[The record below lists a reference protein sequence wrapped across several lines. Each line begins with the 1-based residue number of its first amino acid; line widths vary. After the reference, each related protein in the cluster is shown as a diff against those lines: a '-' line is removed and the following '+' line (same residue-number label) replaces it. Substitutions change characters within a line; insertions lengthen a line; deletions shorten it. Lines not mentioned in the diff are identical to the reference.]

1 MTDYIIHGQ
10 TLTDIADA
18 IRTKNPDISGLI
30 DPSDMKAN
38 ILSIPSGSGEPYFPK
53 ESLISEFDFIY
64 DYENNK
70 NITYDKVK
78 DDTLVGN
85 FLVSNMQLT
94 ANGLLNLGGRFN
106 TGIVPDNDIPL
117 KIVIKFGTFDR
128 SYSLDEYNFIV
139 NFCWDTPD
147 SRANIIWRDEEDRYG
162 LGGDINGNPVRYE
175 NSDPYFFENKT
186 VIFLWNCILRNGQIT
201 QYDNG
206 QKVKNHLSIYLE
218 DGTILSEAPYLS
230 YYNKDYFPSLTLGAD
245 GYQYRGAV
253 YEDVKVYALN
263 LEVDPSQDI
272 IQPLNITQN
281 GTYEANGTTIAG
293 YSPINVNVSC
303 SEINIVS
310 ELPSTLVDDALYL
323 IPSDYHLVP
332 PIPSNLGYSK
342 ICITANLDDVIP
354 NYEKVT
360 EFYLMAA
367 DIMQTNWTN
376 SYTSYPLTFG
386 GGDDIPPQKIYK
398 YTKGGTF
405 EWTEINVT
413 TFWTEDKY
421 RKATNII
428 YANNNIARRRVS
440 SDIAYLTTSNII
452 EPNGE
457 IYRMLRKVFNMYH
470 VENNIAIDKGNINL
484 DYDMNYDFIAP
495 INIEHNGSYTA
506 DGLNYIGYSPVVV
519 NISLDEQKCNFYDYD
534 GTVVY
539 SYTKSDFLELEALPT
554 PPTHSGLT
562 SDGWNWSLADAKAY
576 VTNHGKIDIG
586 AMYYWDEDYTEVDL
600 TLVDGRLSPYL
611 CFAINGSA
619 TVDWGD
625 GSSTET
631 VTGSNINTF
640 IRTQHTYANGGDY
653 TITITPDTGTSIALG
668 NSNNKL
674 LMKNATGNNGDTD
687 RPYTHS
693 IKKIRVGKNSILN
706 ADCFNSLQNLE
717 FVALPKTITTLN
729 IGTFRYC
736 FSLESIAW
744 HNDITSIGQ
753 NQFQTTVLKFIAFP
767 SSATTYASSICNNDV
782 ELKNVSLN
790 NTSTLGD
797 SMFLNCSSLTHIYI
811 PDSVTVTPDSFCE
824 KCRGL
829 TELELP
835 IGIET
840 FETDS
845 FLNCDGLSGE
855 FNFPSTLTT
864 IGISA
869 FNGCYGITKLKFNS
883 SVTLYGSCFRLC
895 DAIKEIIF
903 ESNVEFSGTNQ
914 FENCY
919 GLNSITFNGSVT
931 SISNSAFSNCYS
943 IESITLPNTLISLN
957 NYVFNNW
964 DGLREITLPDTITTL
979 GSYLF
984 NSCSSLNKVTLPSN
998 ITTIPEKCFSECVN
1012 LQEVTIPSGV
1022 TSLESGA
1029 FYRTYALSNITIP
1042 SGVTDMK
1049 GECFRYCHSLGYI
1062 KFEGS
1067 TPPTLNNANCFGG
1080 LPTDCIIYV
1089 PTGSLSAY
1097 TSKQYYPSSSTY
1109 TYVEY

>member
-1 MTDYIIHGQ
+1 MPDTYYKIKES
-10 TLTDIADA
+10 TLTAIGDA
-18 IRTKNPDISGLI
+18 IRYKLESTDVYDPEVEMPEAIRSISGGGSLDIS
-30 DPSDMKAN
+30 
-38 ILSIPSGSGEPYFPK
+38 
-53 ESLISEFDFIY
+53 
-64 DYENNK
+64 
-70 NITYDKVK
+70 
-78 DDTLVGN
+78 
-85 FLVSNMQLT
+85 
-94 ANGLLNLGGRFN
+94 
-106 TGIVPDNDIPL
+106 
-117 KIVIKFGTFDR
+117 
-128 SYSLDEYNFIV
+128 
-139 NFCWDTPD
+139 
-147 SRANIIWRDEEDRYG
+147 
-162 LGGDINGNPVRYE
+162 
-175 NSDPYFFENKT
+175 
-186 VIFLWNCILRNGQIT
+186 
-201 QYDNG
+201 
-206 QKVKNHLSIYLE
+206 
-218 DGTILSEAPYLS
+218 
-230 YYNKDYFPSLTLGAD
+230 
-245 GYQYRGAV
+245 
-253 YEDVKVYALN
+253 
-263 LEVDPSQDI
+263 EV
-272 IQPLNITQN
+272 
-281 GTYEANGTTIAG
+281 
-293 YSPINVNVSC
+293 
-303 SEINIVS
+303 NIVS
-310 ELPSTLVDDALYL
+310 SLPSTLVDDAIYL

-342 ICITANLDDVIP
+342 VCITANLDDAIP

-367 DIMQTNWTN
+367 DIMLSNWVN
-376 SYTSYPLTFG
+376 DYTTYPLTFDSN
-386 GGDDIPPQKIYK
+386 DDTPPQKIYK

-405 EWTEINVT
+405 EWTEINVA

-421 RKATNII
+421 RRATNII
-428 YANNNIARRRVS
+428 YANSNIVRRRVG

-470 VENNIAIDKGNINL
+470 VENNIAVDKGNINL
-484 DYDMNYDFIAP
+484 DYDMNYDFITP

-519 NISLDEQKCNFYDYD
+519 SISSGDQKCNFYDYD

-539 SYTKSDFLELEALPT
+539 SYTKSDFLALEALPT

-586 AMYYWDEDYTEVDL
+586 AMYYWDENYTEVEL

-611 CFAINGSA
+611 CFAIDGSA

-640 IRTQHTYANGGDY
+640 VRTQHTYASSGDY
-653 TITITPDTGTSIALG
+653 TITITPDTGTNIALG

-674 LMKNATGNNGDTD
+674 LMKNATGNSGDAD
-687 RPYTHS
+687 RPYTQS

-729 IGTFRYC
+729 SGMFRYC

-753 NQFQTTVLKFIAFP
+753 YQFQSAALKFIAFP
-767 SSATTYASSICNNDV
+767 SSATTYASSVCDNAV
-782 ELKNVSLN
+782 SLKNVSLN
-790 NTSTLGD
+790 NTSTFGT
-797 SMFLNCSSLTHIYI
+797 SMFLSCVSLTHLYI
-811 PDSVTVTPDSFCE
+811 PDLVTTTPDSFCE

-829 TELELP
+829 IELELP
-835 IGIET
+835 IGIENIT
-840 FETDS
+840 TES
-845 FLNCDGLSGE
+845 FFNCDGLGGE

-864 IGISA
+864 IGSSA
-869 FNGCYGITKLKFNS
+869 FNACYGITKLKFNS
-883 SVTLYGSCFRLC
+883 SVTFYGSCFKAC

-903 ESNVEFSGTNQ
+903 ESNVEFNGTNQ

-931 SISNSAFSNCYS
+931 SISNNSFSNCYG
-943 IESITLPNTLISLN
+943 IETITLPNTLISLG
-957 NYVFNNW
+957 NYVFSNW

-984 NSCSSLNKVTLPSN
+984 NSCSSLNKVTLPSS

-1042 SGVTDMK
+1042 NGVTNMK
-1049 GECFRYCHSLGYI
+1049 GECFRYCYSLGYI

-1067 TPPTLNNANCFGG
+1067 TPPTLNNANCFGA

-1089 PTGSLSAY
+1089 PTGSLADY
-1097 TSKQYYPSSSTY
+1097 TSAQYYPSSATY

>member
-1 MTDYIIHGQ
+1 MTDTLYGIWGS
-10 TLTDIADA
+10 TLTGTANA
-18 IRTKNPDISGLI
+18 IRTKKGTSGDI
-30 DPSDMKAN
+30 DPAN
-38 ILSIPSGSGEPYFPK
+38 FETEILSIPSGGESNLGTLNVTSNGTYTPTFPLDGWNEVNVEVEGGLNGGIVSHYDFKNEQNLNDIIRDGMSAIENNSSYFSMISDKGLNAISGEGQLNCNLSLLMYEGERADIKIKFG
-53 ESLISEFDFIY
+53 EELNDFNVSRLISF
-64 DYENNK
+64 K
-70 NITYDKVK
+70 NVTS
-78 DDTLVGN
+78 DTNSTLYYI
-85 FLVSNMQLT
+85 
-94 ANGLLNLGGRFN
+94 NGSFWIWYNGVDVVN
-106 TGIVPDNDIPL
+106 TGITDNHIFENSELTIQVKCINNKLNYTYIFPD
-117 KIVIKFGTFDR
+117 GTSVDANIQQENGAQLFLGQM
-128 SYSLDEYNFIV
+128 SYS
-139 NFCWDTPD
+139 
-147 SRANIIWRDEEDRYG
+147 G
-162 LGGDINGNPVRYE
+162 NG
-175 NSDPYFFENKT
+175 F
-186 VIFLWNCILRNGQIT
+186 
-201 QYDNG
+201 
-206 QKVKNHLSIYLE
+206 KNL
-218 DGTILSEAPYLS
+218 
-230 YYNKDYFPSLTLGAD
+230 
-245 GYQYRGAV
+245 
-253 YEDVKVYALN
+253 
-263 LEVDPSQDI
+263 
-272 IQPLNITQN
+272 
-281 GTYEANGTTIAG
+281 
-293 YSPINVNVSC
+293 
-303 SEINIVS
+303 
-310 ELPSTLVDDALYL
+310 
-323 IPSDYHLVP
+323 
-332 PIPSNLGYSK
+332 
-342 ICITANLDDVIP
+342 
-354 NYEKVT
+354 
-360 EFYLMAA
+360 
-367 DIMQTNWTN
+367 
-376 SYTSYPLTFG
+376 
-386 GGDDIPPQKIYK
+386 
-398 YTKGGTF
+398 
-405 EWTEINVT
+405 
-413 TFWTEDKY
+413 
-421 RKATNII
+421 
-428 YANNNIARRRVS
+428 
-440 SDIAYLTTSNII
+440 II
-452 EPNGE
+452 EDIRTTYVSPNSRD
-457 IYRMLRKVFNMYH
+457 IK
-470 VENNIAIDKGNINL
+470 
-484 DYDMNYDFIAP
+484 
-495 INIEHNGSYTA
+495 
-506 DGLNYIGYSPVVV
+506 
-519 NISLDEQKCNFYDYD
+519 FYDYD
-534 GTVVY
+534 GTVLFEY
-539 SYTKSDFLELEALPT
+539 IPSEFLTLNSMPT

-576 VTNHGKIDIG
+576 VTNHGKIDVG
-586 AMYYWDEDYTEVDL
+586 AMYYWDENYTEVDF

-640 IRTQHTYANGGDY
+640 IRTQHTYASGGDY

-668 NSNNKL
+668 NSNNRL
-674 LMKNATGNNGDTD
+674 LMKNATGNNSDAD

-706 ADCFNSLQNLE
+706 ADCFNTIQNLE
-717 FVALPKTITTLN
+717 FVALPKTITALN
-729 IGTFRYC
+729 TGTFRYC
-736 FSLESIAW
+736 SSLESIAW

-753 NQFQTTVLKFIAFP
+753 NQFQTTALKFIAFP
-767 SSATTYASSICNNDV
+767 SSTTTYASSICDNDV
-782 ELKNVSLN
+782 VLKNVSLN
-790 NTSTLGD
+790 NTSTFGA

-869 FNGCYGITKLKFNS
+869 FNACYGITKLKFNS
-883 SVTLYGSCFRLC
+883 SVTLYGSCFRSC

-903 ESNVEFSGTNQ
+903 EGNVEFNGTNQ

-931 SISNSAFSNCYS
+931 SISNTAFSNCYS
-943 IESITLPNTLISLN
+943 IESITLPNTLIALG
-957 NYVFNNW
+957 NYAFSNW

-1022 TSLESGA
+1022 TTLESGA

-1067 TPPTLNNANCFGG
+1067 TPPTLNNANCFGA

-1097 TSKQYYPSSSTY
+1097 TSKQYYPNSSTY